1 MIEDRVL
8 TVPEVA
14 ERLKVRAEAVR
25 RWIRG
30 GKLAAF
36 MPGGEKTGWRV
47 LESELVRFI
56 QDSRKASA

>member
-1 MIEDRVL
+1 MQDRVL

-14 ERLKVRAEAVR
+14 EHLKVRPEAVR

-36 MPGGEKTGWRV
+36 MPGGEKIGWRV
-47 LESELVRFI
+47 LESEVLRFI
-56 QDSRKASA
+56 EASRRASA